1 MHQKST
7 SLAGLEGEP
16 AGVAPGLHGP
26 GQHVRVSCAERLAL
40 LEASEA

>member
-26 GQHVRVSCAERLAL
+26 GHVRVSCAERLAL